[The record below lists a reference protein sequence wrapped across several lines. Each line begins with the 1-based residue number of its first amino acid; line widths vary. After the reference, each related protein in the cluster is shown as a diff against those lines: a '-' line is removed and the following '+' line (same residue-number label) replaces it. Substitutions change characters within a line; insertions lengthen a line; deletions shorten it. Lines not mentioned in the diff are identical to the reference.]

1 MTPRGCFL
9 GIERSLTGKRW
20 EERLAD
26 GRQALALSQQ
36 FDLPE
41 IVGRVLAARGML
53 PEEAERFLSPTLRAY
68 LPDPSSLR
76 DMDRA
81 AERLCRAIAGGE
93 KVAVF
98 GAYDVD
104 GATSAAV
111 LSRFFP
117 AVRQPPEVYIPD
129 RLAAGQ
135 RPHPPA
141 PNRPKTA

>member
-41 IVGRVLAARGML
+41 IVGRVLAARGVL

-81 AERLCRAIAGGE
+81 AERLCRAIAVGE
-93 KVAVF
+93 KVAVI
-98 GAYDVD
+98 GVSDVD
-104 GATSAAV
+104 GPPWAALLSSFCAAFAQPLQLSHGTAT
-111 LSRFFP
+111 RK
-117 AVRQPPEVYIPD
+117 EK
-129 RLAAGQ
+129 GW
-135 RPHPPA
+135 
-141 PNRPKTA
+141 